1 MSFWE
6 VFWLMVWAFLFIT
19 YLMVLFQVIMD
30 VFRDRS
36 LNGWGRTA
44 WLIALFI
51 APPLT
56 ALIYLIARGQGMGE
70 RQMKAAEESRAA
82 AEEYVRSVA
91 GTADPAETIVKA
103 KALLDSGTI
112 TQAEFDQLK
121 AKALA

>member
-1 MSFWE
+1 VSFWD

-19 YLMVLFQVIMD
+19 YLMVLFQVIID

-36 LNGWGRTA
+36 LNGFARTV
-44 WLIALFI
+44 WLIALFV

-56 ALIYLIARGQGMGE
+56 ALIYLIVRGQGMGQ
-70 RQMKAAEESRAA
+70 RQVAAAEESRAA
-82 AEEYVRSVA
+82 AEDYVRSIA
-91 GTADPAETIVKA
+91 GATDPAETISKA

>member
-19 YLMVLFQVIMD
+19 YLMVLLQVILD
-30 VFRDRS
+30 IFRDPS
-36 LNGWGRTA
+36 LSGWARAG

-56 ALIYLIARGQGMGE
+56 ALIYLISRGRGMGQ
-70 RQMKAAEESRAA
+70 RQRQVAEESRAA
-82 AEEYVRSVA
+82 AEEYVRSLA
-91 GTADPAETIVKA
+91 GTSDPAESIGKA